1 MTKDTCVQHLYKKK
15 KKIPFQPSIP
25 GFSKTH
31 GASATK
37 EKILTLVIPHAHLH
51 TWKDSSCKSNAHLQ
65 CSGGLNRDVTVSA
78 LGRWDRRHVTLTS
91 VLKCAEVRR
100 RDAGVEKMGVQ
111 SGTRET
117 ISGVKVQKKSK
128 NINGR
133 WSVGLEISEDWGNR
147 KRKGEVS
154 SEGSGAESKCC

>member
-15 KKIPFQPSIP
+15 KKSQVSTIHTRLLQNPW
-25 GFSKTH
+25 
-31 GASATK
+31 ASATK
-37 EKILTLVIPHAHLH
+37 KKILTLVIPHAHMH
-51 TWKDSSCKSNAHLQ
+51 PWKDSSCKSNAHLQ
-65 CSGGLNRDVTVSA
+65 CSGGLNRDLTVSA

-111 SGTRET
+111 FGTRET

-128 NINGR
+128 DVNGR
-133 WSVGLEISEDWGNR
+133 WSVRLEIWEDWGNR

-154 SEGSGAESKCC
+154 SEGSGAESKC